1 MLNQN
6 ALEVLI
12 STPNSSADILKG
24 YRSIAERLLPT
35 NSGGD
40 TKGIKMQTPRSS
52 LGSTTPLE
60 LLGFAKEF
68 YLWHKTTYL

>member
-35 NSGGD
+35 NLGGD
-40 TKGIKMQTPRSS
+40 TKGIKPQTPRSS
-52 LGSTTPLE
+52 LGSKNPLE
-60 LLGFAKEF
+60 RLSSAKEL
-68 YLWHKTTYL
+68 YLWHKTIYL